1 MHVLSIILNSF
12 VYALYELLPSELV
25 SGPGSQ
31 ISITYEKQKG
41 KTLQGKMMTMELL
54 KKARSVREEG
64 SESEKDEV
72 YEARLEYNQAAYTVA
87 AAIILRTQ
95 KTPKKS
101 EAFYDGFLFRED
113 PGYGIWNNIFDRRK
127 ELHLQLV
134 LDQNIEKL
142 KLKEIKASMMYKTEK
157 NTTTYFASSALNGS
171 R

>member
-113 PGYGIWNNIFDRRK
+113 PDYGIWNNIFDRRK

-134 LDQNIEKL
+134 LDQNLEKI
-142 KLKEIKASMMYKTEK
+142 KLKETKANMYKTEK
-157 NTTTYFASSALNGS
+157 NTTTHFASSALNGS